1 MTDVERLRR
10 QLGGAETERLFQRL
24 RRRIARGQPLTGTLT
39 LDGPSPD
46 ERRAVERV
54 LGRPPGRGSTLTV
67 NLDELDRI
75 IRRSGMHPDGLT
87 GAVEAL
93 TGSVAVLAEV
103 RAAEA
108 AAWRA
113 ALAPVAA
120 LGGVRVELAE
130 WCAASGTAAL
140 LRRLAGTP
148 PAAARLVTD
157 LVAILAALP
166 ADGEPLAR
174 LAARTTGDAHALDAG
189 RALETAARSAIRA
202 TWWGDAPLPE
212 SAAEQRRMLWYAAG
226 VFLDDLSS
234 TVLAVNLPTVAGCR
248 LHDLAAPAA
257 ALGEPVV
264 VTLRQLARGEPRFAA
279 RTVHVCENP
288 TVLAAAADR
297 LGPTCPP
304 LVCVGGQPSTAALRL
319 LAGLV
324 QSGAR
329 LRYHGDFDWGG
340 LRIANLLH
348 GRVPWQPWRYGTAD
362 YLAWVAARTAL
373 AGTGGPL
380 GGTPTDA
387 AWDPG
392 LAAAMLTAGVRV
404 EEELVLDDLIT
415 DLSAAEGT

>member
-1 MTDVERLRR
+1 MIDLERLRR

-54 LGRPPGRGSTLTV
+54 LGRPPGRGSTLTI

-75 IRRSGMHPDGLT
+75 IRRSGMHPDGLA

-93 TGSVAVLAEV
+93 TGGVAVLAEV

-108 AAWRA
+108 AAWQNSLAPLA
-113 ALAPVAA
+113 ALAD
-120 LGGVRVELAE
+120 VRAELAD

-148 PAAARLVTD
+148 PAAARLVAD
-157 LVAILAALP
+157 LVAVLAALP

-174 LAARTTGDAHALDAG
+174 IAARTTGDAHALDAG
-189 RALETAARSAIRA
+189 RALETVARSAIRA
-202 TWWGDAPLPE
+202 TWWQDAPLPE

-234 TVLAVNLPTVAGCR
+234 TVLAVNLPTIPGCR
-248 LHDLAAPAA
+248 LHDLVAPAA

-264 VTLRQLARGEPRFAA
+264 VTLRQLAREPRFAA
-279 RTVHVCENP
+279 RTVYVCENP
-288 TVLAAAADR
+288 TVLAAAADQ
-297 LGPTCPP
+297 LGAACPP

-319 LAGLV
+319 LANLV

-362 YLAWVAARTAL
+362 YLAGAWARTDRPS
-373 AGTGGPL
+373 TGGSL
-380 GGTPTDA
+380 SGTPTDA

-392 LAAAMLTAGVRV
+392 LAAAMLAAGVRV
-404 EEELVLDDLIT
+404 EEELVLDKLIA
-415 DLSAAEGT
+415 DSSAATGH

>member
-1 MTDVERLRR
+1 MTDLERLRR
-10 QLGGAETERLFQRL
+10 QLGGTETERLFQRI
-24 RRRIARGQPLTGTLT
+24 RRRIARGQPLTGTLS

-54 LGRPPGRGSTLTV
+54 LGRPPGRGSTLTI

-75 IRRSGMHPDGLT
+75 IRRSGMHPDGLA

-93 TGSVAVLAEV
+93 TGGVAVLAEV

-108 AAWRA
+108 AAWQA
-113 ALAPVAA
+113 SLAPLAA
-120 LGGVRVELAE
+120 LGGVRAELAE
-130 WCAASGTAAL
+130 WCAASGTATL
-140 LRRLAGTP
+140 LRRLTGTP
-148 PAAARLVTD
+148 PAAARLVAD
-157 LVAILAALP
+157 LVAVLAALP

-174 LAARTTGDAHALDAG
+174 IAARTTGDAHALDAG
-189 RALETAARSAIRA
+189 RALETVARSAVRA

-234 TVLAVNLPTVAGCR
+234 TVLAVNLPTVPGCR
-248 LHDLAAPAA
+248 LHDLVAPAA

-279 RTVHVCENP
+279 RTVYVCENP
-288 TVLAAAADR
+288 TVLAAAADQ
-297 LGPTCPP
+297 LGAACPP

-319 LAGLV
+319 LANLV

-362 YLAWVAARTAL
+362 YLAGAGARTDRPS
-373 AGTGGPL
+373 TGGSL
-380 GGTPTDA
+380 SGTPTDA

-392 LAAAMLTAGVRV
+392 LAAAMLAAGVRV
-404 EEELVLDDLIT
+404 EEELVLDKLIA
-415 DLSAAEGT
+415 DLSAATGH